1 MAGLSSASVRLRLI
15 AWVAAAGG
23 SVASSLWTAPTVVAS
38 AFLVAWGAEAAQ
50 FVISQGLALALLAW
64 LQTLPEF
71 AVEAAIAW
79 DAGRD
84 PARLHFAIANLT
96 GAIRLLLGF
105 GWPVIFFVCAFA
117 RWREGRR
124 GSPLAPIRLARDHAV
139 EVLGL
144 IPGLLYWVLI
154 LWKGSATVLDAII
167 LLALYGIYLWVLT
180 GHPPHDTEQLTE
192 APPVARWAVR
202 QRGWRRPA
210 AIGGL
215 FAVGGTVL
223 FVCAHPL
230 VESLLGVALLL
241 GVSQFFFI
249 QWVAPVLS
257 EFPELVSTVN
267 WARRVTHAP
276 MALMN
281 LVSSNINQWTVL
293 AAMIPVVYG
302 YSHWQHHGTW
312 APFPIDAGQSVEI
325 RLTLLQT
332 ALGVMILLSMRFG
345 ALAAATLLA
354 LWIVE
359 VAVPSARGMV
369 AIVYSIWMAILTI
382 GYAVRPQYLKAP
394 RDFWETLRARTR
406 SAGLH

>member
-1 MAGLSSASVRLRLI
+1 MRLRLI
-15 AWVAAAGG
+15 ASVAAAGG
-23 SVASSLWTAPTVVAS
+23 SITSSLWAVPTVLAS

-84 PARLHFAIANLT
+84 PERLHFAIANLT
-96 GAIRLLLGF
+96 GAIRLLLGL
-105 GWPVIFFVCAFA
+105 GWPLIYAVYAA
-117 RWREGRR
+117 AHWRSG
-124 GSPLAPIRLARDHAV
+124 GSPLVPIRLARDHAV

-144 IPGLLYWVLI
+144 IPGLLYWVVI
-154 LWKGSATVLDAII
+154 LWKGNATAWDSAMLV
-167 LLALYGIYLWVLT
+167 ALYAVYLWVLS
-180 GHPPHDTEQLTE
+180 GHPPHAEEQVAD
-192 APPVARWAVR
+192 APAVARWAVR

-215 FAVGGTVL
+215 FAVGGAVL
-223 FVCAHPL
+223 SVSAHPL
-230 VESLLGVALLL
+230 VESLLSVALIL

-249 QWVAPVLS
+249 QWMAPVLS
-257 EFPELVSTVN
+257 EFPEIVSTVN

-276 MALMN
+276 VALMN

-293 AAMIPVVYG
+293 AAMIPVIYG
-302 YSHWQHHGTW
+302 YSHWHHHGTW
-312 APFPIDAGQSVEI
+312 APFPIDVEQSVEI

-345 ALAAATLLA
+345 ALAATTLFC

-359 VAVPSARGMV
+359 MGLPSARGIVAMV
-369 AIVYSIWMAILTI
+369 YAAWMVLLAVA
-382 GYAVRPQYLKAP
+382 YAVRPQHLKAP
-394 RDFWETLRARTR
+394 RDFWDTLRGKTR